1 MSSDDELIKMSDG
14 AGGEAMQAFLK
25 ESIIKHLLIDSNAEV
40 DLRHLDDSC
49 VVDDIV
55 FTIDSHTVK
64 PLFFPGG
71 DIGSLSV
78 AGTVND
84 ISVMGARPVALALGM
99 VIREGYP
106 RNDLERIVAS
116 VGETSKACGVPVLTG
131 DTKVV
136 DMPSLDGVIVTTAGI
151 GIHSEALEHNN
162 NVAAEHQEIGSRWL
176 IDSNVRAGDKIIL
189 TGHIG
194 DHGIALMSVRE
205 GLAFD
210 VPLVSD
216 VKPLNGMIESALKV
230 GGLVACK
237 DPTRGGLANTL
248 NEWADKSGVGI
259 EVSEKDIPIRPSV
272 QAACEML
279 GLNPFEIGNEGKAVI
294 AVVPEMADKV
304 LEAIRGTEEGKDAAV
319 IGEAKEDIDGVVLR
333 TLIGSRR
340 VLEPPIGDPIPRIC

>member
-1 MSSDDELIKMSDG
+1 MSDG
-14 AGGEAMQAFLK
+14 AGGEAMQSFLK
-25 ESIIKHLLIDSNAEV
+25 ESIIKHLLVESDAEIG
-40 DLRHLDDSC
+40 LREMDDSC
-49 VVDDIV
+49 VTGDVV
-55 FTIDSHTVK
+55 FSIDSHTVK

-84 ISVMGARPVALALGM
+84 VSVMGAKPIALALGM

-106 RNDLERIVAS
+106 KDDLEKLVAS
-116 VGETSKACGVPVLTG
+116 IGATSKACGVPVLTG

-136 DMPSLDGVIVTTAGI
+136 DKDGLDGVIVTTAGI
-151 GIHSEALEHNN
+151 GLFSPSLAHNN
-162 NVAAEHQEIGSRWL
+162 EVVTQYRKKPSRWL

-189 TGHIG
+189 TGFIG

-216 VKPLNGMIESALKV
+216 VAPLNKMLQKALEV
-230 GGLVACK
+230 GGLTACK

-248 NEWADKSGVGI
+248 NEWANKSGVGI
-259 EVSEKDIPIRPSV
+259 MVRESDIPIRASV

-279 GLNPFEIGNEGKAVI
+279 GLDPFEIGNEGKAVI
-294 AVVPEMADKV
+294 AVVPEKV
-304 LEAIRGTEEGKDAAV
+304 EGVLKALRSTEEGKDAAI
-319 IGEAKEDIDGVVLR
+319 IGEATEDVQGVVLR

-340 VLEPPIGDPIPRIC
+340 VMEPPIGDPIPRIC